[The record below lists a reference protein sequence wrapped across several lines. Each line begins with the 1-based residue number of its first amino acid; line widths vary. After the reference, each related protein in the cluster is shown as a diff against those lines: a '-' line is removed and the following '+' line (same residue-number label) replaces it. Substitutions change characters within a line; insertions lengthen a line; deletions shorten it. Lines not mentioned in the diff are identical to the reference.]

1 MQGYEH
7 SSYLSRQRVRHKAGR
22 FGKHAGERSAW
33 VRLNRTE
40 NDGVNRALVPVEL
53 SRSVGKET
61 LQLRVEAL

>member
-40 NDGVNRALVPVEL
+40 NDGVNRALVPVGEGDTTVA
-53 SRSVGKET
+53 SGSVVP
-61 LQLRVEAL
+61 R